1 MIFNKEALQVIKEAI
16 AQLPDEFKNIITL
29 KDLNELSAS
38 FPHSFNM
45 ETRKQHT
52 I

>member
-38 FPHSFNM
+38 FSHSFII
-45 ETRKQHT
+45 ESRKQH
-52 I
+52 IL